1 MEARVNHA
9 EGTVTIV
16 DANTTIACCRYDDP
30 GEVEYLFV
38 GEWFLRRGHARRRP
52 ELVEAH
58 LGKRLRFASPLWDVM
73 SSRLMV
79 GIVASSRR
87 DPSSGRLSRPDRG
100 AQPGTHS
107 LRGLRFGPGSG
118 LRLSVVPAPG
128 AA

>member
-9 EGTVTIV
+9 EGTITIV

-58 LGKRLRFASPLWDVM
+58 LGKRLRFASPIPPL
-73 SSRLMV
+73 
-79 GIVASSRR
+79 
-87 DPSSGRLSRPDRG
+87 GRHVVEAYGRDRG
-100 AQPGTHS
+100 IEP
-107 LRGLRFGPGSG
+107 PGSE
-118 LRLSVVPAPG
+118 LRSSV